1 MNESVDLHNLD
12 EGARA
17 LVQRLLSELKHKQ
30 ALLDKLT
37 YEMALLKR
45 LKFAAKSE
53 ALSADQSTLFADALE
68 EDLQAVHEEAEQMQC
83 AAERAPRQQA
93 KRQRYQVDLHGRAP
107 ISLRGR

>member
-45 LKFAAKSE
+45 LKWGLLVFSAISDGTKS
-53 ALSADQSTLFADALE
+53 
-68 EDLQAVHEEAEQMQC
+68 
-83 AAERAPRQQA
+83 
-93 KRQRYQVDLHGRAP
+93 
-107 ISLRGR
+107 